1 MLYTN
6 NAQHITEGA
15 WNHLQMQAQTTSPL
29 HRYAK
34 NLKALIALHE
44 MTVIQ
49 VAEKAKLTPKQIY
62 NLLNANHDPRL
73 KGLEK
78 VANVFGL
85 SAWQMLATDLE
96 GKPAEA
102 KQVLT
107 LLERFSEADEGGRQ
121 TILQVADIAS
131 TKPAKRA

>member
-1 MLYTN
+1 
-6 NAQHITEGA
+6 
-15 WNHLQMQAQTTSPL
+15 MQKPLTSPL

-34 NLKALIALHE
+34 NLKTLIALNE

-49 VAEKAKLTPKQIY
+49 VAEKAHVIPKQVY
-62 NLLNANHDPRL
+62 NLLNASHDARL

-102 KQVLT
+102 KQVLR
-107 LLERFSEADEGGRQ
+107 LLERFAATDESGRH
-121 TILQVADIAS
+121 TILQVAEIAAS
-131 TKPAKRA
+131 KPTERA